1 MAESSRQWKR
11 RAQVVVGKSGSG
23 LLIENLRIAFEVVKT
38 ATPAPNT
45 AIIRIWNLS
54 PDNAARVRN
63 EYDELLLNAGY
74 EDAMRLVFRGN
85 IKHVYR
91 YRDGN
96 DWITEVEAADGDK
109 DYRNAVIN
117 QTLAAGTSKRQLVD
131 RCVGTF
137 TGGTKQG
144 HIDLPEKTLQRGR
157 VVSGNT
163 RAVLDECARDSG
175 ANWSI
180 QDGQLVMVG
189 TSKMLPNQAIVIR
202 SDTGMLGSPEINDK
216 GVTVKCLMNPQI
228 AINGAVKLDN
238 DSLRAKRG
246 TGKKVAKRP
255 NSNGSLQQQPD
266 EEIVDDPTQMTGQVA
281 KLSSDGIYK
290 AIKLTHK
297 GDTRGGE
304 WQTET
309 LCIAI

>member
-228 AINGAVKLDN
+228 SINGAVKLDN

-255 NSNGSLQQQPD
+255 NPNGSLQQQPD
-266 EEIVDDPTQMTGQVA
+266 EEVIDDPTQMTGQVA

-290 AIKLTHK
+290 AIKLIHK

>member
-11 RAQVVVGKSGSG
+11 RAQVIVGKLGSG
-23 LLIENLRIAFEVVKT
+23 LLIENLRIAFEVTKT

-54 PDNAARVRN
+54 PDNEARVKN
-63 EYDELLLNAGY
+63 EYDEILLNAGY

-96 DWITEVEAADGDK
+96 DFITEVEAADGDK

-117 QTLAAGTSKRQLVD
+117 ETLAAGTSQTQLVQ

-137 TGGTKQG
+137 TGGTQQG
-144 HIDLPEKTLQRGR
+144 HVDLPQKTILRGR
-157 VVSGNT
+157 VVTGNT
-163 RAVLDECARDSG
+163 RVVLDACARDAG

-180 QDGQLVMVG
+180 QDGQLTIVS

-202 SDTGMLGSPEINDK
+202 SDTGMLSSPEINDK
-216 GVTVKCLMNPQI
+216 GIAVKCLMNPQI
-228 AINGAVKLDN
+228 AINAAVQLNN

-255 NSNGSLQQQPD
+255 SSTGSLLQQQD

-290 AIKLTHK
+290 VIKLTHK
-297 GDTRGGE
+297 GDTRGSD
-304 WQTET
+304 WQTES
-309 LCIAI
+309 LCIAL